1 VSTGYRL
8 AEGTPQQQV
17 ERTGGHAPPKH
28 RRWWSKPPV
37 GFRTPR
43 WDRRE
48 LCVRGVR
55 CTGNRPRAKQDGRI
69 VGAASIV
76 VTESGPSQRMFPPR
90 FAHRRT
96 RRVQPVSTGETL
108 RSRLLPRVGN
118 DETMN
123 YDVKAFYPVSL
134 AAVDIA
140 IGTGF
145 LHVRGP
151 SPIGLLMSLLGV
163 IVVCHALYSTAKQVD
178 SAVHRT
184 ASESEETVPSR
195 PDEASV
201 KPFARPVFR
210 DDAACGGPV
219 PSRCRSQREASRR
232 RCRRPH
238 SPRPRPPALEC
249 GEYASVSA
257 RSGVRRYCRC
267 VRLRSRLGPGS
278 GFRVSHD
285 TTRSAGA
292 ARLRTDRGI
301 ASW

>member
-1 VSTGYRL
+1 MSVLYGVTCACPDDAGVVGGRGARRRVRVRHRSACDTVVALLSPTTGDS
-8 AEGTPQQQV
+8 A
-17 ERTGGHAPPKH
+17 
-28 RRWWSKPPV
+28 
-37 GFRTPR
+37 
-43 WDRRE
+43 WDRGKR
-48 LCVRGVR
+48 L
-55 CTGNRPRAKQDGRI
+55 I
-69 VGAASIV
+69 
-76 VTESGPSQRMFPPR
+76 FPPR
-90 FAHRRT
+90 FAYPGKRYA
-96 RRVQPVSTGETL
+96 QSVSTGETL

-123 YDVKAFYPVSL
+123 YGVKAFYPASL

-163 IVVCHALYSTAKQVD
+163 IIVCHALYSAARQAD

-201 KPFARPVFR
+201 KTFARPVFQ
-210 DDAACGGPV
+210 DDAACGVPV
-219 PSRCRSQREASRR
+219 PSRCHPQREASRR

-249 GEYASVSA
+249 GEYVSVSA
-257 RSGVRRYCRC
+257 RSGIRR
-267 VRLRSRLGPGS
+267 
-278 GFRVSHD
+278 
-285 TTRSAGA
+285 
-292 ARLRTDRGI
+292 
-301 ASW
+301 